1 MEKILLTQA
10 IGGLCP
16 QRRNCK
22 IASASVMA
30 IRLYFFFFFLVEY
43 PGSLQIYVGVFNSWN
58 LAMIRFHFIDE
69 NEEHCSEHSCFL
81 DFSGGSHFAVIG
93 LTTHK

>member
-30 IRLYFFFFFLVEY
+30 IRLYFFFFFFWLNTLVVY
-43 PGSLQIYVGVFNSWN
+43 KFMLGYSTLGILP
-58 LAMIRFHFIDE
+58 
-69 NEEHCSEHSCFL
+69 
-81 DFSGGSHFAVIG
+81 
-93 LTTHK
+93 